1 MSENTEVKVEVTE
14 PVQEVAQEKQYTE
27 IELKAIDQGW
37 IPKDDFDGDPSE
49 FIDAPEFVRRGE
61 LFDKIEAQNKT
72 VKRLEKALVAFKEH
86 HTKVKEAEYNRAL
99 KALQDER
106 RRLLVEGEHDR
117 AFAIEDKI
125 EEVKLEK
132 EQIVREAQSEP
143 ITDES
148 YTAEFQS
155 WVGRNDWYES
165 NRVMRKAADALGLD
179 YHQQGYSPAD
189 VLRMVERDIKKEFA
203 DKFVKKQPVSTVEPS
218 TRSSTKADSFRM
230 SEDETRIMRQIVASG
245 VMTEAEYIK
254 ELKRTR

>member
-1 MSENTEVKVEVTE
+1 MDPQEIKVEVTE
-14 PVQEVAQEKQYTE
+14 TPQEQVQEKQYSE

-37 IPKDDFDGDPSE
+37 IPKDDFDGDASE
-49 FIDAPEFVRRGE
+49 FIDAAEFVRRGE
-61 LFDKIEAQNKT
+61 LFEKIESQSKSI
-72 VKRLEKALVAFKEH
+72 KRLEKALGAFKEH

-125 EEVKLEK
+125 EEVKQEK
-132 EQIVREAQSEP
+132 EQIVREAQAEP
-143 ITDES
+143 VNDDA
-148 YTAEFQS
+148 YTAEFQN
-155 WVGRNDWYES
+155 WVGRNDWYETD
-165 NRVMRKAADALGLD
+165 RIMRKTADALGLE
-179 YHQQGYSPAD
+179 YHQQGYSPAE
-189 VLRMVERDIKKEFA
+189 VLRMVEKDIKKEYA
-203 DKFVKKQPVSTVEPS
+203 HKFVKKQPVNTVEPA
-218 TRSSTKADSFRM
+218 TRSSTKSDSFRM

>member
-1 MSENTEVKVEVTE
+1 MDTPEIKIEGTEQ
-14 PVQEVAQEKQYTE
+14 VQEQVQEKQYSE

-61 LFDKIEAQNKT
+61 LFEKIENQSKQ

-125 EEVKLEK
+125 EEVKQEK
-132 EQIVREAQSEP
+132 EQIVREAQVEP
-143 ITDES
+143 VADNE
-148 YTAEFQS
+148 YTAQFQN
-155 WVGRNDWYES
+155 WVGRNEWYETD
-165 NRVMRKAADALGLD
+165 RIMRKAADALGLD
-179 YHQQGYSPAD
+179 YHQQGYSPED
-189 VLRMVERDIKKEFA
+189 VLRKVEQDIKKEFA
-203 DKFVKKQPVSTVEPS
+203 HKFVKKQPVSTVEPS
-218 TRSSTKADSFRM
+218 TRSSTKSDSFRM